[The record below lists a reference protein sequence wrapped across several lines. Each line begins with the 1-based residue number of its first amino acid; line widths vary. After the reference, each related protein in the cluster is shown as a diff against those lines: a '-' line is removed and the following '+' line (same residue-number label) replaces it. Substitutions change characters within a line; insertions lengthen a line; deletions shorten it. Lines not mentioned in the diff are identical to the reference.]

1 LLCKQ
6 YLTVGMTEKLI
17 ITSHGHYTLI
27 GSIVVVTLILL
38 SQRNSLEEFA
48 PYIPV
53 LVALSLLVTVHLVPW
68 FETYFHQRNG
78 ITLGERYMAT
88 RGHHVEGSYR
98 AAFDPTSVRSSGGLH
113 EDLSHRWSPD
123 PLELEHMHLNGQYQ
137 TTLRLDSPENSSSLD
152 LELGLPQDA
161 QLSTASAGSRELF
174 LS

>member
-1 LLCKQ
+1 LPCKQ
-6 YLTVGMTEKLI
+6 YFTVGMTEKLI

-98 AAFDPTSVRSSGGLH
+98 AAFDPTSVRSNGGFH

-152 LELGLPQDA
+152 LELGLPQEA
-161 QLSTASAGSRELF
+161 QSSAASAGSREPF

>member
-1 LLCKQ
+1 MPCKQ
-6 YLTVGMTEKLI
+6 YLTVGMNEKLI

-98 AAFDPTSVRSSGGLH
+98 AAFDPTSVRSSGGFH

-137 TTLRLDSPENSSSLD
+137 TTLRLDSQENSSSLD
-152 LELGLPQDA
+152 LELGLPQGA
-161 QLSTASAGSRELF
+161 QSNTASAGSREPF